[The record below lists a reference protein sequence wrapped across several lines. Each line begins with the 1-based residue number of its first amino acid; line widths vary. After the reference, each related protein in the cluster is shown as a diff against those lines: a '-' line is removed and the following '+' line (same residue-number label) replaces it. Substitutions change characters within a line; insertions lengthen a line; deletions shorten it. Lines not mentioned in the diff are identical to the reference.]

1 MGLSGPYKY
10 RHARMD
16 YCPCRFSSVLTKS
29 SLAGPGW
36 CRAATNAP
44 LTASDGMYHQDFIL
58 LARDFLDAFTGS
70 HVKWLRTG
78 LGFIFG
84 NYVVHFL
91 HIGSCRIVFEKRRIA
106 TG

>member
-10 RHARMD
+10 RHARLL
-16 YCPCRFSSVLTKS
+16 PVSLQLRANEILTCRAGWW
-29 SLAGPGW
+29 SLAING
-36 CRAATNAP
+36 P
-44 LTASDGMYHQDFIL
+44 LTARDGMYHQDFIL

-84 NYVVHFL
+84 NYLVHFL

-106 TG
+106 AG